1 MDSRKVWF
9 AAVAVVGLAFPAAA
23 QEKLGA
29 PRAATVNGEPIP
41 ESAVQRALR
50 PVPKE
55 HQVKAREQVINF
67 LIDNALIDQHLVK
80 LKVPASKEEVDARMQ
95 KIREEAAK
103 NKQDIDK
110 ILKELGLSEAEM
122 RQQVT
127 ADLRWENYVKGQ
139 TDDKVLA
146 DFFKN
151 NRDWFDGSQVRAR
164 HILIAMEPGAA
175 VAKREAAKVKLA
187 ALKKQIAAEAGQTA
201 AKIDPKADAAARQ
214 QGQTKALGE
223 AFARATEISD
233 CPSKKDGGDLGWF
246 FRIGSMVEPFAKA
259 AFAMQEGQMSDVV
272 ETEYGYHL
280 ILVTGKM
287 AGKDVKFDD
296 VKEDVREILAEK
308 IRDELLPQLRKTAKI
323 EITQQK

>member
-1 MDSRKVWF
+1 MISRKALF
-9 AAVAVVGLAFPAAA
+9 AAVAVFGFAIPAFA
-23 QEKLGA
+23 QEKLAA
-29 PRAATVNGEPIP
+29 PRAAVVNGEPIP
-41 ESAVQRALR
+41 ETTVQRALR

-55 HQVKAREQVINF
+55 HQAKAREQVINF
-67 LIDNALIDQHLVK
+67 LIDNTLIEQHLIK
-80 LKVPASKEEVDARMQ
+80 LKVPAPKEEVDSRLQ

-110 ILKELGLSEAEM
+110 ILKELGLSDDDM

-127 ADLRWENYVKGQ
+127 ADLRWENYVRSK

-164 HILIAMEPGAA
+164 HILIAMEPDAA
-175 VAKREAAKVKLA
+175 AAKRDAAKVKLA
-187 ALKKQIAAEAGQTA
+187 SLKKQIAAEASQSAG
-201 AKIDPKADAAARQ
+201 KVDPKADAATRQ
-214 QGQTKALGE
+214 QSQLKALSD
-223 AFARATEISD
+223 AFAKASDISD
-233 CPSKKDGGDLGWF
+233 CPSKKEGGDLGWF
-246 FRIGSMVEPFAKA
+246 FRIGSMVEPFAKV
-259 AFAMQEGQMSDVV
+259 AFAMQEGQMSEVV

-287 AGKDVKFDD
+287 AGKDVKFED

-308 IRDELLPQLRKTAKI
+308 IREELVPQLRKTAKI
-323 EITQQK
+323 EIMPQK